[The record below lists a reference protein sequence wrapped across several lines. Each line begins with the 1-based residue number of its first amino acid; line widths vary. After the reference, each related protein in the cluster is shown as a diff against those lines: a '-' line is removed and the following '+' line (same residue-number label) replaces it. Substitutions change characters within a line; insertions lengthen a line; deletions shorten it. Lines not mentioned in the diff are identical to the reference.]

1 MFDVFYSG
9 TKPNRFAHEQA
20 ADSIEHAKELSR
32 TRYFWWINYLT
43 DYTDFDFLFEPVPW
57 ESHYTHTWPS
67 QHHEYSGTFLVPKT
81 GPINNYKFHKEVLPN
96 QEYRASYKSLVDNVD
111 FDWTWH
117 PHPFDP
123 PYRYVFGNQWYPA
136 NRMPTVEYLVPGATE
151 VKYVFTPRAQ
161 LPVQTTAHWHTLVSC
176 EFDYSWVPDPG
187 DPPYIY
193 VFGNQWWPATK
204 MATVEYHV
212 AGATERKYMPY
223 PRAQLLQNRSAW
235 HVPEGI
241 NAKSFDY
248 SWVPDPGEPP
258 LIYQF
263 GTQWQ
268 KTGGPQYRVAGATEV
283 KYITAPRANKN
294 SVDANWTVPDAV
306 DTDSFDFTWHPDT
319 TEEPYIYQFGTQH
332 QRTGGPQ
339 YVIPGA
345 VDIKYI
351 DQIRIRT
358 ERVATAIYEIDHL
371 DGAAG
376 QIPNTTRTVR
386 YFDNY
391 LDTLKRLVKNIPDEH
406 EFVWICSSICDYTGF
421 DFTWHPEVWQA
432 SMLHVFPSS
441 GEKFGDTF
449 FMHVPTFR
457 YRSERLQ
464 LLDWYDINFMD
475 RSVPRRPLPVVRHS
489 YDTHVEAMKTVD
501 WKGPL
506 AVFSVGNEPNMSIP
520 TVPLWREKTK
530 TVVPLSAGASSVI
543 IPKVSIP
550 YIKTQAYDYP
560 YIDRTQRHMYDDEL
574 LDIVFIDNGEPN
586 ADANYEY
593 LKWAAERA
601 NTIRIHR
608 SSGVNGRVAAY
619 QAAAEL
625 STTPWFFAVFAKLEV
640 SSSFDWSWQPDRLQ
654 EPKHYIFHAYNPV
667 NGLTYG
673 HQAMIAY
680 NKKLVLENTG
690 VGLDFTLDSAH
701 EVVPILSGTAEYAHT
716 KWSAWRTAFREC
728 IKLKGNADVESRYRL
743 DKWLTVANAV
753 PNAEYSQ
760 QGAEDAVEYYEA
772 VAGDF
777 AELRKSYDWAWL
789 ASYALI
795 KRNLTPDN

>member
-1 MFDVFYSG
+1 M
-9 TKPNRFAHEQA
+9 FAHERQ
-20 ADSIEHAKELSR
+20 ADSIEQAQQQSR

-43 DYTDFDFLFEPVPW
+43 DYTGWDFLWEPVSW
-57 ESHYTHTWPS
+57 ESHQRHAWPS
-67 QHHEYSGTFLVPKT
+67 QWQKDAGTYLVPKSWT
-81 GPINNYKFHKEVLPN
+81 GDTNYRSGPELCRLPDE
-96 QEYRASYKSLVDNVD
+96 QPWRGMGLIDIS
-111 FDWTWH
+111 WH
-117 PHPFDP
+117 PDP
-123 PYRYVFGNQWYPA
+123 
-136 NRMPTVEYLVPGATE
+136 
-151 VKYVFTPRAQ
+151 
-161 LPVQTTAHWHTLVSC
+161 S
-176 EFDYSWVPDPG
+176 
-187 DPPYIY
+187 
-193 VFGNQWWPATK
+193 
-204 MATVEYHV
+204 
-212 AGATERKYMPY
+212 
-223 PRAQLLQNRSAW
+223 
-235 HVPEGI
+235 
-241 NAKSFDY
+241 
-248 SWVPDPGEPP
+248 EPP
-258 LIYQF
+258 MVYQF
-263 GTQWQ
+263 GTQHQ
-268 KTGGPQYRVAGATEV
+268 KTGGPSYHVPGGVDIKYVKEPRVQKT
-283 KYITAPRANKN
+283 T
-294 SVDANWTVPDAV
+294 VDDCWTVPDGV
-306 DTDSFDFTWHPDT
+306 DTDTFDFTWHPDHT
-319 TEEPYIYQFGTQH
+319 DPPYVYQFGTQH
-332 QRTGGPQ
+332 QRTGGPR
-339 YVIPGA
+339 YTVAGSTD
-345 VDIKYI
+345 VKFV
-351 DQIRIRT
+351 DQIRIRNQRT
-358 ERVATAIYEIDHL
+358 ATHVYVIDHMEGTVDATL
-371 DGAAG
+371 SQVRD
-376 QIPNTTRTVR
+376 ISSSRVR

-391 LDTLKRLVKNIPDEH
+391 LDTLKRIAKTADTAGH
-406 EFVWICSSICDYTGF
+406 EFVWVISSVCDYAGF
-421 DFTWHPEVWQA
+421 DWSWHPEQWQA
-432 SMLHVFPSS
+432 GMLHVFASD
-441 GEKFGDTF
+441 GQKFGDTF
-449 FMHVPTFR
+449 FMHVPTFA
-457 YRSERLQ
+457 YRAGQFE
-464 LLDWYDINFMD
+464 LLDWYDINYVGQ
-475 RSVPRRPLPVVRHS
+475 SVPRKPLPVITHNL
-489 YDTHVEAMKTVD
+489 DTHVKAIQTLD
-501 WKGPL
+501 WEGPL
-506 AVFSVGNEPNMSIP
+506 AVFSVGTAPNMSIP

-530 TVVPLSAGASSVI
+530 TIVPLSAGASSVI
-543 IPKVSIP
+543 VPKVSIP

-673 HQAMIAY
+673 HQSMIAY

-753 PNAEYSQ
+753 PNAEYSR

-772 VAGDF
+772 VAGNF

-795 KRNLTPDN
+795 KRNLTPDQ